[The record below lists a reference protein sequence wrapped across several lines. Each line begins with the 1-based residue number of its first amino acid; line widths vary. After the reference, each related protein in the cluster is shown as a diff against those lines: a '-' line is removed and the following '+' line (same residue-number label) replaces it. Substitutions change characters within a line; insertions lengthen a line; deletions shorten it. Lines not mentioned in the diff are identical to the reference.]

1 MTNRLLPLAVLLSAG
16 VLAMS
21 RTGLADDREAMRRI
35 AAESFAAIRA
45 DSGLMAAARAAGGP
59 LFAAHCAAC
68 HGADGGGGPG
78 VASLRVGAW
87 RWGGA
92 PETIAETIRVGI
104 NAAHPDTRMSSM
116 APFGPR
122 GLLTRPE
129 AESIVAYVRTLSDPA
144 AARDAPAEQIAEGR
158 TLFASDCASCHGADG
173 KGRRTVGGPDLTD
186 AHWTHGGD
194 RAAILASVWD
204 GRKGE
209 MPGFEDRLGPAER
222 KVLTL
227 HVLDF
232 R

>member
-1 MTNRLLPLAVLLSAG
+1 MTMRLVPLAVLLSAC
-16 VLAMS
+16 VLATV
-21 RTGLADDREAMRRI
+21 RAGLADDAGAMRRI

-45 DSGLMAAARAAGGP
+45 DAGLTAAARAAGGP
-59 LFAAHCAAC
+59 LFATHCASC
-68 HGADGGGGPG
+68 HGADGDGGPG
-78 VASLRVGAW
+78 VTSLRIGVW
-87 RWGGA
+87 RWGDE

-104 NAAHPDTRMSSM
+104 NATHPDTRMSSM

-144 AARDAPAEQIAEGR
+144 AAGDAPAERIAEGR

-173 KGRRTVGGPDLTD
+173 KGRRMVGGPDLTD

-194 RAAILASVWD
+194 PAAILASVWD

-227 HVLDF
+227 HVLDL

>member
-1 MTNRLLPLAVLLSAG
+1 MTNRLLPLATLFAACFLMPVGSA
-16 VLAMS
+16 
-21 RTGLADDREAMRRI
+21 LADDAEAMRRI
-35 AAESFAAIRA
+35 AGESFAAIRA
-45 DSGLMAAARAAGGP
+45 DADLTAAARAAGGR
-59 LFAAHCAAC
+59 LFATHCASC
-68 HGADGGGGPG
+68 HGADGSGGPG
-78 VASLRVGAW
+78 VTSLRIGVW
-87 RWGGA
+87 RWGGE

-104 NAAHPDTRMSSM
+104 NAAHPDARMSSM

-144 AARDAPAEQIAEGR
+144 AARDAPKERIDKGR

-173 KGRRTVGGPDLTD
+173 KGRRMVGGPDLTD

-194 RAAILASVWD
+194 PASVMASVWE

-222 KVLTL
+222 KALTL
-227 HVLDF
+227 HVLDL

>member
-1 MTNRLLPLAVLLSAG
+1 MTKRLLPLATLLAVCVLVTVRVG
-16 VLAMS
+16 H
-21 RTGLADDREAMRRI
+21 ADDAEAMRRI
-35 AAESFAAIRA
+35 AGESFAAIRA
-45 DSGLMAAARAAGGP
+45 DTGLSAAARAAGGR
-59 LFAAHCAAC
+59 LFATHCASC
-68 HGADGGGGPG
+68 HGADGSGRPG
-78 VASLRVGAW
+78 VTSLRIGVW
-87 RWGGA
+87 RWGGE

-144 AARDAPAEQIAEGR
+144 AARDAPKARIDEGR

-173 KGRRTVGGPDLTD
+173 KGRRMVGGPDLTD

-194 RAAILASVWD
+194 PTAIMASVWD

-222 KVLTL
+222 KALTV
-227 HVLDF
+227 HVLDL